1 MKLKKKEG
9 IIYDENGRSLVKTV
23 YYGKR
28 KVLARTPACTIGE
41 YFAVL
46 SWLLDKENGEASF
59 K

>member
-9 IIYDENGRSLVKTV
+9 IIYDENGRALVKTV

-46 SWLLDKENGEASF
+46 SWLLDKENG
-59 K
+59 